1 MPPIIVDLPSAD
13 VARLQAERARL
24 DAALKTIA
32 RTPRS
37 TFEDALRVSRQMT
50 LMDAAID
57 AAMTQQARRDA
68 RPSS

>member
-1 MPPIIVDLPSAD
+1 MPPIIIDLPSAD

-24 DAALKTIA
+24 DAALKTIT
-32 RTPRS
+32 RTPRPAV
-37 TFEDALRVSRQMT
+37 EEVLRVSRQMT

-68 RPSS
+68 RP

>member
-1 MPPIIVDLPSAD
+1 MLPIIMVFPDAD
-13 VARLQAERARL
+13 VARLQAARARL
-24 DAALKTIA
+24 DTALKTIA

-50 LMDAAID
+50 LIDAAID

-68 RPSS
+68 SP